1 MKKLV
6 LTLALLAFAAAAIA
20 AQPKAYQVTGPI
32 VENKGDVIVVQNKDG
47 EKWEIAVDKETK
59 SKGDLKVGAKVTI
72 QYQMKAKSIE
82 VK

>member
-1 MKKLV
+1 MNRIV
-6 LTLALLAFAAAAIA
+6 LTLALLACAVSAFA
-20 AQPKAYQVTGPI
+20 AQPKAYQVTGP
-32 VENKGDVIVVQNKDG
+32 VLEVKGDVVVVQNKDG

-59 SKGDLKVGAKVTI
+59 TKGALKPGAKVTI

>member
-1 MKKLV
+1 MRRML
-6 LTLALLAFAAAAIA
+6 LTLALLACAGIAFAG
-20 AQPKAYQVTGPI
+20 QPKSYQVTGPI
-32 VENKGDVIVVQNKDG
+32 LENKGDVVVVQNKDG

-59 SKGDLKVGAKVTI
+59 SKGDLKPGAKVTI

>member
-1 MKKLV
+1 MKRIA
-6 LTLALLAFAAAAIA
+6 LTLALLACAAVACAG
-20 AQPKAYQVTGPI
+20 QPKSYQVTGPV

-59 SKGDLKVGAKVTI
+59 SKGTLKVGAKVTV

>member
-1 MKKLV
+1 MKQML
-6 LTLALLAFAAAAIA
+6 LTLLLLAFAATAFA

-32 VENKGDVIVVQNKDG
+32 LESKGDMIVVQNKDG

-59 SKGDLKVGAKVTI
+59 SKGTLKPGAKVTI